1 MTEDEGIDVS
11 AAPQG
16 APAQRVLAPAWHTAV
31 LIVGV
36 LGISIAGKLHMAGL
50 HRGTNR
56 LLTYATTASLEL
68 AMLGWVALGLRL
80 SGTPLRSMLG
90 SLERGVRGVVRDAAV
105 AAAFWIG
112 SLIVLSMLGLAW
124 TGVETAVK
132 IWHAPPGSRAGTLVP
147 RHEESLRA
155 IEQLAP
161 QNGVEIASWVLLCC
175 LAGTIEEVVFRGYLQ
190 RQFTAWTKGIDAWGV
205 VFSALLFGAA
215 HGYQGARNMFL
226 LAVFGALFSMLALMR
241 RSLRAG
247 IFAHSWH
254 DLITGLILTLL
265 RAHHLV

>member
-1 MTEDEGIDVS
+1 MTEDERIDASEASQVE
-11 AAPQG
+11 
-16 APAQRVLAPAWHTAV
+16 PAQRVLAPAWHTAL
-31 LIVGV
+31 LIAGI
-36 LGISIAGKLHMAGL
+36 LAISIAGKLHMAGL

-56 LLTYATTASLEL
+56 LLTYGTTAALEVV
-68 AMLGWVALGLRL
+68 MLGWVAVGLRL
-80 SGTPLRSMLG
+80 SRTPLRSMLG
-90 SLERGVRGVVRDAAV
+90 SLERGVRGAVRDIAI

-132 IWHAPPGSRAGTLVP
+132 VWHAPQGSRAGALVP

-161 QNGVEIASWVLLCC
+161 ENGVEIASWILLCC

-190 RQFTAWTKGIDAWGV
+190 RQFTAWAKGIDAWGV

-226 LAVFGALFSMLALMR
+226 LAAFGVLFSVLALLR